1 VVKNKVKIVKES
13 KITWIHDATDDKVQI
28 FDFMVDGCVVG
39 RVSINLNNDGSVY
52 IMKSGK
58 VSLRTP
64 RYGPSFE

>member
-1 VVKNKVKIVKES
+1 MSKKVKIVKES
-13 KITWIHDATDDKVQI
+13 TVTWIHDATDDKVQL

-58 VSLRTP
+58 VSIRTP
-64 RYGPSFE
+64 SDGPSLE